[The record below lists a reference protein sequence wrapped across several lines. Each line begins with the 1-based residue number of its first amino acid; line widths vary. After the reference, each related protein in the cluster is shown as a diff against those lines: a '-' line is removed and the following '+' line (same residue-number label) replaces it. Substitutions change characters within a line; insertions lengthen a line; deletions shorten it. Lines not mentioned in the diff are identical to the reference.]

1 MISAESTSSRSLILG
16 CMGMGGG
23 WDQNPVSRA
32 DETIATDAV
41 DAALESGI
49 TIFDHADI
57 YNFGKA
63 ETVFGKLLAS
73 RPSLRQ
79 TIHIQSKTGIRLNA
93 GENGDTHY
101 DLSRNY
107 IIEQTLAI
115 LKRLHTDY
123 LDTLF
128 LHRPD
133 PLMDGAEIAAAFEW
147 LHTRGLVRFFGV
159 SNMHLKH
166 IRYITG
172 QSHFP
177 IVANQLQFSLG
188 HRLLIESDISVNQ
201 AGVASTAS
209 TDGLLAY
216 CHDQEIMVQAWSPL
230 DKGKYLQSGS
240 DDETTMTTIRK
251 VQEMADRYQ
260 VPPESVLL
268 AWLFTMP
275 ARVVPVI
282 GTLTPSRIRAC
293 SKSLNVELSRKDW
306 YDLWITARGI
316 PLP

>member
-1 MISAESTSSRSLILG
+1 MMSAESTSSRSLILG
-16 CMGMGGG
+16 CMGMGGA
-23 WDQNPVSRA
+23 WDQNPVSDA
-32 DETIATDAV
+32 DETRAANAV

-49 TIFDHADI
+49 SIFDHADI
-57 YNFGKA
+57 YTFGKA
-63 ETVFGKLLAS
+63 ETVFGRLLAS

-79 TIHIQSKTGIRLNA
+79 AIHIQSKTGIRLNA
-93 GENGDTHY
+93 GENGSTHY

-115 LKRLHTDY
+115 LKRLQTDY

-133 PLMDGAEIAAAFEW
+133 PLMDGTEIAAAFEW
-147 LHTRGLVRFFGV
+147 LHSRGVVRFFGV

-166 IRYITG
+166 IRYIAG

-201 AGVASTAS
+201 KNTTATAS

-216 CHDQEIMVQAWSPL
+216 CHDQEIMIQAWSPL
-230 DKGKYLQSGS
+230 DKGKYLQPDS
-240 DDETTMTTIRK
+240 DDTTTKNTNRK
-251 VQEMADRYQ
+251 VHELADRYQ

-268 AWLFTMP
+268 AWLFAMP
-275 ARVVPVI
+275 VRVVPVI

-293 SKSLNVELSRKDW
+293 SRSLDVRLSRKDW
-306 YDLWITARGI
+306 YDLWITARGV